1 MKAITDSAKKDG
13 SFIFRKIIQ
22 VLITDH
28 ATWSQS
34 TSSRDMLQSH
44 GSQIGAAYKIVHEA
58 RKDFNLSMCIK
69 ILCQI
74 IVESRRMLR
83 KKFDETMNITT
94 GNDEAEKRDVTKERC
109 VNEVEHLDHNNRE
122 EGKEVEEDENIEY
135 SNDKDEEI
143 PPNT

>member
-1 MKAITDSAKKDG
+1 MKVITDSAKKDG

-28 ATWSQS
+28 ATWAQS
-34 TSSRDMLQSH
+34 TGAKDMLESH
-44 GSQIGAAYKIVHEA
+44 GSQIGAAYEFVHEA
-58 RKDFNLSMCIK
+58 RKDFNLSMCRK

-109 VNEVEHLDHNNRE
+109 E
-122 EGKEVEEDENIEY
+122 EMKLNTWITTIE
-135 SNDKDEEI
+135 KMEKK
-143 PPNT
+143 